1 MNVVKEIKRI
11 NEQELKMGIKKSW
24 HDDYKDSA
32 YIFVGNIDHR
42 LTEGDIRTVF
52 EQYGKVVDINRV
64 TDKKT
69 GEPKGFAFIGY
80 EDQRSTVL
88 AVDNFNE
95 TQLLG
100 RTLRVDH
107 VRKYKPPKEEE
118 EEEEEDEKA
127 KEKKEKK
134 KRKKEKKELKKAKAR
149 KAEEENPEEEEQP
162 LSFGNPVK
170 MKTTTKSKQSTSED
184 IEPRDSKEREPEE
197 KKEKE
202 SGREQRGSE
211 RKRSRDDRRDKGER
225 RHGERRERESEDRDS
240 KRRKEK

>member
-170 MKTTTKSKQSTSED
+170 MKTTKSKQSTSED